1 MAIELYWGSGSPF
14 AWRVMLTLEVKGLA
28 YESKLLE
35 SSKGE
40 YKTPAYLRLNPRGK
54 VPTLKDGDFVLYES
68 LAIMS
73 YLDRKYPDP
82 PLFGKTAE
90 ETGLIWRALAEC
102 ESYVVS
108 ANDKVVRPIF
118 FGKGLDKIEEIRQA
132 AQTLRQE
139 FNTIDERLADSHW
152 LVGDKI
158 SAADIG
164 TFPLVQLILRAA
176 SKEAAQPFDL
186 GMLPLAQTFPNVAR
200 WVQRIEALPNYQRT
214 YPPHWREN
222 R

>member
-14 AWRVMLTLEVKGLA
+14 VWRVMLTLEVKGLK

-35 SSKGE
+35 FSKGE
-40 YKTPAYLRLNPRGK
+40 HKTPAYLRLNRRGK
-54 VPTLKDGDFVLYES
+54 VPTLKDGDFVLSES

-73 YLDRKYPDP
+73 YLDRKYPEP
-82 PLFGKTAE
+82 PLFGKTPE
-90 ETGLIWRALAEC
+90 ETGLIWRTLAEC
-102 ESYVVS
+102 ESYLVS
-108 ANDKVVRPIF
+108 AGDKVVRPIF
-118 FGKGLDKIEEIRQA
+118 FGKGLDKVDEIQQA
-132 AQTLRQE
+132 AQTLRNE
-139 FNTIDERLADSHW
+139 LKMMDECLAGSAW

-164 TFPLVQLILRAA
+164 VFPLVQMILRAA

-186 GMLPLAQTFPNVAR
+186 GLLPLGQTFPNVGQ

-214 YPPHWREN
+214 YPPHWRQ
-222 R
+222 